1 MQRSA
6 LHWAQRFRAIPT
18 LGSAAHNRKE
28 IVEPLIVDMDLDVV
42 AQGRGGVVK
51 SRFDFAEL
59 RAQVLRQTSLVER
72 ASQVGH
78 LRRRHDLANVLD
90 SRAAAGEAPLDALRR
105 QADDF
110 DQLDRAAVAGAEGG
124 VVDELGRLTARRTSS
139 RGTFSIRKNGPA
151 PSWSTRRFTVA
162 SMSSTT

>member
-1 MQRSA
+1 
-6 LHWAQRFRAIPT
+6 
-18 LGSAAHNRKE
+18 
-28 IVEPLIVDMDLDVV
+28 MDLDVV

-78 LRRRHDLANVLD
+78 RRRRHDVADVMD
-90 SRAAAGEAPLDALRR
+90 SRAGAGEAPLDALRR

-124 VVDELGRLTARRTSS
+124 VVDELGRLTAREDVFQRH
-139 RGTFSIRKNGPA
+139 
-151 PSWSTRRFTVA
+151 VLD
-162 SMSSTT
+162 